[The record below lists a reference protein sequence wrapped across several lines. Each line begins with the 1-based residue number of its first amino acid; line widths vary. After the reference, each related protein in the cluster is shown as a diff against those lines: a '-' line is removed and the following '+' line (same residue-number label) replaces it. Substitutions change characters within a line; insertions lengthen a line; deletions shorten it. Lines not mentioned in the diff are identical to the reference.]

1 MRLCIRSNQQW
12 PSCFKNCKSSWYPQN
27 HQRVAAAWNKVAVC
41 TMKNCFEECGITKR
55 IAEDNN
61 DELGEELTDV
71 VKELVTQI
79 DYDLTAE
86 EYIDFDGKT
95 CIGNY
100 WTCHWFRSSE
110 LERSI
115 RHACI

>member
-1 MRLCIRSNQQW
+1 
-12 PSCFKNCKSSWYPQN
+12 
-27 HQRVAAAWNKVAVC
+27 
-41 TMKNCFEECGITKR
+41 MKNCFAECGITKR

-71 VKELVTQI
+71 VKEVVTQI

-86 EYIDFDGKT
+86 EYIDFNGKT

-110 LERSI
+110 LERSMKARLYLRI
-115 RHACI
+115 DP

>member
-1 MRLCIRSNQQW
+1 
-12 PSCFKNCKSSWYPQN
+12 
-27 HQRVAAAWNKVAVC
+27 
-41 TMKNCFEECGITKR
+41 MKNCFAECGITKQ

-86 EYIDFDGKT
+86 EYIDFEVRRALVTIEPAIDSDQV
-95 CIGNY
+95 N
-100 WTCHWFRSSE
+100 WREAW
-110 LERSI
+110 